1 MNSLMCLVTISPTF
15 RSIPYI
21 KVLYMVYMVYMVYI
35 GAYCINYLNSN
46 YFFFFR

>member
-21 KVLYMVYMVYMVYI
+21 KVLLAPTVSI
-35 GAYCINYLNSN
+35 ISIQII
-46 YFFFFR
+46 FFFQINDYFISF